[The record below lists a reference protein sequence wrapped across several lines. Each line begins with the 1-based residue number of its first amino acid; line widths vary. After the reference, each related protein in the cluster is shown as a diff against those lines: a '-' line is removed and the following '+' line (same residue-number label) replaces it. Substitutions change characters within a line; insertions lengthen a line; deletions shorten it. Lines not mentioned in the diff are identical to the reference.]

1 MKYMMVMAIALGCVS
16 FESECGF
23 KLGKWVE
30 RQGQNFRDG
39 TWKPVERNVVSRSND
54 EVKRVFHRDVQP
66 GLKNLEHNIS
76 KNNERFKGWFH
87 REAQPEIKK
96 LESNISKNNTRF
108 KEWFHREAQPKLDK
122 IGENIQSL
130 WDRLSR
136 NETKGI
142 KEDIQSVEDDIQ
154 SFDEGVEKT
163 RAAFEEKSETE
174 QADST
179 DSTDNIASLRRE
191 LEVAEE
197 CFIAAETRLE
207 LAEAKMKNE
216 LAKAAE
222 SGRTLTASEQS
233 TLQLEIAT
241 AKYEKSLKKIEV
253 LRLRNAIRDIR

>member
-1 MKYMMVMAIALGCVS
+1 MKYMIVVAIALGCVS

-39 TWKPVERNVVSRSND
+39 TLKPIERNVVSRSND

-66 GLKNLEHNIS
+66 GLKNLERNIS
-76 KNNERFKGWFH
+76 KNNERFKEWFH

-108 KEWFHREAQPKLDK
+108 KEWFHREAQPELDR

-130 WDRLSR
+130 WDRICRDEL
-136 NETKGI
+136 NEVNK
-142 KEDIQSVEDDIQ
+142 DIQSVEDNIQ
-154 SFDEGVEKT
+154 SFDAGVEKA
-163 RAAFEEKSETE
+163 RAAFEGKSETE

-179 DSTDNIASLRRE
+179 GSVDNIAALRGE

-197 CFIAAETRLE
+197 YFIAAENKLE
-207 LAEAKMKNE
+207 LAEVKMKNE

-222 SGRTLTASEQS
+222 SGRTLTELEQS
-233 TLQLEIAT
+233 TLQLEIVT
-241 AKYEKSLKKIEV
+241 AKYERSLKKIEV

>member
-1 MKYMMVMAIALGCVS
+1 MKYMMMMTIALGCVS

-39 TWKPVERNVVSRSND
+39 TLKPIERNVVSRSND
-54 EVKRVFHRDVQP
+54 EINRVFHRDVQP
-66 GLKNLEHNIS
+66 GLKNLEHNVS
-76 KNNERFKGWFH
+76 KNNERFKEWFH

-130 WDRLSR
+130 WDRICREELDEVS
-136 NETKGI
+136 K
-142 KEDIQSVEDDIQ
+142 DIQSVGNDIQ
-154 SFDEGVEKT
+154 SFDEGVEKA
-163 RAAFEEKSETE
+163 RAALEESETE
-174 QADST
+174 QADSNV
-179 DSTDNIASLRRE
+179 SMDNIASLRRE
-191 LEVAEE
+191 LEIAEK
-197 CFIAAETRLE
+197 CFIAAETKLE
-207 LAEAKMKNE
+207 LAEVKMKNE
-216 LAKAAE
+216 LAKSAE
-222 SGRTLTASEQS
+222 SGRMLTASEQS

-253 LRLRNAIRDIR
+253 LRLRNAIRDIE